1 MAFSQSNSRGNII
14 YNYYYFFF
22 LIKTKSLLS
31 LIAELQNRKILEELQ
46 LKKQMLLKQG
56 VAPTLNTSLVTS
68 TGSPSNLV
76 NIYSYIILF
85 KLQNRIIYIFKYFY
99 FLAFYTT
106 L

>member
-14 YNYYYFFF
+14 YNYYYLFFFF

-76 NIYSYIILF
+76 NNMYSYIIF
-85 KLQNRIIYIFKYFY
+85 VQITK
-99 FLAFYTT
+99 
-106 L
+106 